1 MLTIGVQ
8 TWGTNVAAL
17 EHYWKAADELGYA
30 RITYGDGLG
39 DWTHDGWTMLGA
51 LAVLTRR
58 ARIGPAVTY
67 AFDVSSHH
75 PSWLAKRAVAVDH
88 LSSGRL
94 DLRLA
99 VGAEDADTA
108 RAWSAHGIRY
118 PRAAERLE
126 TLEESVGI
134 MRELWRTD
142 HGVQHRGPRYEL
154 RDARLAP
161 APIQR
166 PGPPIWIAAMGPRAL
181 VVTARCADGWEASY
195 VSPEDFARRW
205 QHLATLLGTE
215 RRAPGPFRRSVELD
229 AIVTETGEPPE
240 PLLARFC
247 SERGIDREHSLL
259 ATVLAGDARAIAD
272 RIASYEAA
280 GATDLM
286 LGFADFPSTRML
298 ELFAAT
304 VLHVPPVREPDPLTG
319 AGSRP
324 VPPAPSLR
332 RRGRDARR

>member
-1 MLTIGVQ
+1 MLTVGVQ
-8 TWGTNVAAL
+8 TWGTDVPAL
-17 EHYWKAADELGYA
+17 ERYWKAADELGYA

-67 AFDVSSHH
+67 AFDASSHH

-88 LSSGRL
+88 LSGGRL

-99 VGAEDADTA
+99 VGAEDAETA

-118 PRAAERLE
+118 PAVGERLA
-126 TLEESVGI
+126 TLEESIAILRG
-134 MRELWRTD
+134 LWQTD
-142 HGVQHRGPRYEL
+142 RDLQHRGSRYEL
-154 RDARLAP
+154 RGARLAP
-161 APIQR
+161 APVQR

-181 VVTARCADGWEASY
+181 AITARCAEGWEASY

-205 QHLATLLGTE
+205 QHLIKLLESE
-215 RRAPGPFRRSVELD
+215 RRRVESFRRSVELD
-229 AIVTETGEPPE
+229 AIVTEAGEPPE
-240 PLLARFC
+240 PSLARFC
-247 SERGIDREHSLL
+247 TERGIDREHALMG
-259 ATVLAGDARAIAD
+259 TVLAGDATAIAA
-272 RIASYEAA
+272 RIAAYEAA

-304 VLHVPPVREPDPLTG
+304 VLHF
-319 AGSRP
+319 
-324 VPPAPSLR
+324 
-332 RRGRDARR
+332 